1 MRTIHLNDD
10 DCFLVIK
17 PNMQAQINVPTQL
30 PEDEVPDYAKY
41 TVALTH
47 LIAEGNK
54 MLDWLVKEKWNE
66 LVEHYKLIRE
76 GEGLND

>member
-1 MRTIHLNDD
+1 MRTIYLNDE

-17 PNMQAQINVPTQL
+17 PDMQAEINVPTQL
-30 PEDEVPDYAKY
+30 PEDEVLDSAKY

-47 LIAEGNK
+47 LISDGNK
-54 MLDWLVKEKWNE
+54 MLDELIKEKWNE
-66 LVEHYKLIRE
+66 LVEYYKMIRE

>member
-1 MRTIHLNDD
+1 MRTINLNDE

-17 PNMQAQINVPTQL
+17 PDMQAQINVPTQL
-30 PEDEVPDYAKY
+30 PEDEVPDHAKY

-47 LIAEGNK
+47 LIAEGNE
-54 MLDWLVKEKWNE
+54 MLDWLVKQKWNE